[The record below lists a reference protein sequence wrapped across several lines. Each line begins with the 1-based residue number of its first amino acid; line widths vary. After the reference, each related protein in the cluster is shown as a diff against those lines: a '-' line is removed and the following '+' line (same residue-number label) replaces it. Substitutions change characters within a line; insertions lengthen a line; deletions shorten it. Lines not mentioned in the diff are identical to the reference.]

1 MQENTEVV
9 YNDKNHPKYIDLLDE
24 DKPIAGQKFV
34 CLSFVSPEKILR
46 NKELFF
52 FQEFLKNYD
61 FEKSLEKFNQFVNF
75 ISFKYKLNSES
86 LTSDLKEFVLSEK
99 SKLQEE
105 SVVDDY
111 KNFTDK
117 YEDNLE
123 EQFSNSNSYQ
133 TSTRGIKVRGTFP
146 NQQEA
151 ELRCKM
157 LRELDPNHDVYVGQ
171 VGLWMPWEP
180 EAYKTGKVEYLEE
193 ELNQLMHEKEENEKK
208 AKLEFDKRVKQ
219 AKEKAIED
227 NKDKAE
233 KSGNKLSQNIDEQ
246 GNLYSVNTKG
256 EREEISVADIQKELF
271 ENENV
276 VLDKDT
282 DHGLSRLTTI
292 VENTENSS
300 ENNSDNNE
308 E

>member
-1 MQENTEVV
+1 MQENSEAV

-34 CLSFVSPEKILR
+34 CLSFVSPEKIVK

-86 LTSDLKEFVLSEK
+86 LSNDLKEFVLSEK

-111 KNFTDK
+111 KNFIDK

-208 AKLEFDKRVKQ
+208 AKLEFDKRVKE
-219 AKEKAIED
+219 AKERAIED
-227 NKDKAE
+227 NKVKAE

-276 VLDKDT
+276 VLDKNT
-282 DHGLSRLTTI
+282 DHGLSRLST
-292 VENTENSS
+292 VVKNTDNS
-300 ENNSDNNE
+300 NNNE

>member
-1 MQENTEVV
+1 MQENYEQV
-9 YNDKNHPKYIDLLDE
+9 YNDRKNPKYVDLLDE

-34 CLSFVSPEKILR
+34 CLSFISPEKILKDKQR
-46 NKELFF
+46 FF

-61 FEKSLEKFNQFVNF
+61 FEKSLEKFTQFVNF
-75 ISFKYKLNSES
+75 LSFKYKLNADN
-86 LTSDLKEFVLSEK
+86 LNNDLKEFVLSEK
-99 SKLQEE
+99 KTLQSE
-105 SVVDDY
+105 SVEDDY
-111 KNFTDK
+111 KNFIDH

-123 EQFSNSNSYQ
+123 EQFSSTNAYQ
-133 TSTRGIKVRGTFP
+133 TSTRGIKVRGVFP

-180 EAYKTGKVEYLEE
+180 EAYKTGKVEYLED

-208 AKLEFDKRVKQ
+208 AKLEFDKRIKE

-227 NKDKAE
+227 NKKKAE
-233 KSGNKLSQNIDEQ
+233 ESGNKLSQNIDEK

-256 EREEISVADIQKELF
+256 EREELSVADIKKELF
-271 ENENV
+271 ENENI
-276 VLDKDT
+276 VLDKNT
-282 DHGLSRLTTI
+282 DHGFSELTMNKDKDDM
-292 VENTENSS
+292 ENV
-300 ENNSDNNE
+300 D
-308 E
+308 

>member
-1 MQENTEVV
+1 MQENYEQV
-9 YNDKNHPKYIDLLDE
+9 YNDRKNPKYVDLLDE

-34 CLSFVSPEKILR
+34 CLSFISPEKILKDKQR
-46 NKELFF
+46 FF

-61 FEKSLEKFNQFVNF
+61 FEKSLEKFTQFVNF
-75 ISFKYKLNSES
+75 LSFKYKLNADN
-86 LTSDLKEFVLSEK
+86 LNNDLKEFILSEK
-99 SKLQEE
+99 KTLQSE
-105 SVVDDY
+105 SVEDDY
-111 KNFTDK
+111 KNFIDH

-123 EQFSNSNSYQ
+123 EQFSSTNAYQ
-133 TSTRGIKVRGTFP
+133 TSTRGIKVRGVFP

-180 EAYKTGKVEYLEE
+180 EAYKTGKVEYLED

-208 AKLEFDKRVKQ
+208 AKLEFDKRIKE

-227 NKDKAE
+227 NKKKAE
-233 KSGNKLSQNIDEQ
+233 ESGNKLSQNIDEK

-256 EREEISVADIQKELF
+256 EREELSVADIKKELF
-271 ENENV
+271 ENENI
-276 VLDKDT
+276 VLDKNT
-282 DHGLSRLTTI
+282 DHGFSELTMNKDKDDM
-292 VENTENSS
+292 ENV
-300 ENNSDNNE
+300 D
-308 E
+308 